1 MKSVPIDSK
10 RFDSEGKKIV
20 MSKSVDIIPPPE
32 ENKIIDLKLTQGDF
46 FKRTVQ
52 RIKAWNKVKI
62 TPEIKKVDEI
72 S

>member
-1 MKSVPIDSK
+1 
-10 RFDSEGKKIV
+10 
-20 MSKSVDIIPPPE
+20 MSKSVDIITPPE